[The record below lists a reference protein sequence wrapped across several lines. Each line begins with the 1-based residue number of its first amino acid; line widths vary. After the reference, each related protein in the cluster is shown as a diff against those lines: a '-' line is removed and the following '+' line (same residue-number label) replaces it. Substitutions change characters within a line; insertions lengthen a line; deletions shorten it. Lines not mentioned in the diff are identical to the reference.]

1 MGALWSRG
9 PDELNKKKK
18 SVLAALYQKLK
29 ILDCLKLA
37 SKCQIRTMHA
47 RGSVLCALD
56 SSLKNNLNKKK
67 NNPLAALYKKLHQ

>member
-29 ILDCLKLA
+29 FWIA
-37 SKCQIRTMHA
+37 SNWPQNTKFEICMLGDPYYVRWI
-47 RGSVLCALD
+47 
-56 SSLKNNLNKKK
+56 
-67 NNPLAALYKKLHQ
+67 PLRKTI

>member
-29 ILDCLKLA
+29 FLIASNWPKIGKLEVFMLGDPYYVRWIA
-37 SKCQIRTMHA
+37 LQKTSRT
-47 RGSVLCALD
+47 
-56 SSLKNNLNKKK
+56 KKRMT
-67 NNPLAALYKKLHQ
+67 L

>member
-29 ILDCLKLA
+29 FLIASNWPKNGKREVFILGDPYYVRWIALQQT
-37 SKCQIRTMHA
+37 SRT
-47 RGSVLCALD
+47 
-56 SSLKNNLNKKK
+56 KKRMT
-67 NNPLAALYKKLHQ
+67 L

>member
-29 ILDCLKLA
+29 FLIASNWPKIGKLEVFMLGDPYYVRWI
-37 SKCQIRTMHA
+37 SPQKTSRT
-47 RGSVLCALD
+47 
-56 SSLKNNLNKKK
+56 KKRMT
-67 NNPLAALYKKLHQ
+67 L